1 MSGRVEGKVAL
12 ITGAARGQGR
22 SHAVRLAGEGADI
35 IAIDACTS
43 FDTISYPMASKE
55 DLAETGRLVEEIGR
69 KAVTIQ
75 ADVRDLLGMQDAV
88 LTALGTFEKIDVVCP
103 NAGICAMAPE
113 QTIAHW
119 VDVTNINLTGVL
131 NTINATLPHL
141 KAGASIVVTGSVAAL
156 MTDAPGS
163 NQGGLAYSHAKRTL
177 VTTVRALGKALAPE
191 LIRINGVHPTNVN
204 TPMLQHED
212 MYRRFRP
219 DLERPTRA
227 DAEPA
232 FATLQTMPVPWIE
245 PVDVSDAVLFLASDE
260 ARYITGQFIGVDAGA
275 LLKL

>member
-22 SHAVRLAGEGADI
+22 SHALRLAGEGADI
-35 IAIDACTS
+35 VAIDACTS

-55 DLAETGRLVEEIGR
+55 DLAETGRLVEELGR
-69 KAVTIQ
+69 RVVTIQ
-75 ADVRDLLGMQDAV
+75 ADVRDLPGMQDAV
-88 LTALGTFEKIDVVCP
+88 LTALAAFEKIDIVCP
-103 NAGICAMAPE
+103 NAGVCAMATE

-131 NTINATLPHL
+131 NTVNAVLPHL
-141 KAGASIVVTGSVAAL
+141 KAGASIVLTGSVAAL
-156 MTDAPGS
+156 MPETPGS
-163 NQGGLAYSHAKRTL
+163 HPGGIAYSHAKR
-177 VTTVRALGKALAPE
+177 VIVSVVKSLGKALAPE
-191 LIRINGVHPTNVN
+191 LIRINGVHPTNCN

-212 MYRRFRP
+212 MYRTFRP
-219 DLERPTRA
+219 DLARPTRA

-232 FATLQTMPVPWIE
+232 FASLQLMPVPWIE

-260 ARYITGQFIGVDAGA
+260 ARYITGQFIAVDAGA